1 MQTGRRRDP
10 LPDEIVP
17 DDLDDTVNR
26 AWRAACLGFLLL
38 PLGHLYSAWLLFSVA
53 DHAGRLEGP
62 TRRRFYVAFALD
74 LIVVG
79 LLIMLIV
86 AMIRP

>member
-1 MQTGRRRDP
+1 
-10 LPDEIVP
+10 VP
-17 DDLDDTVNR
+17 DDLDDTVYR
-26 AWRAACLGFLLL
+26 AWRAACLGFLVL

-53 DHAGRLEGP
+53 EHAGRFQAQ
-62 TRRRFYVAFALD
+62 TRRRFYFAFVLD

-86 AMIRP
+86 SMIRS